1 MHKHPTPLSIK
12 NHVLF
17 EIIKAATDNNI
28 SPLTTTQMIN
38 ALEAGIKK
46 ANQQHDLLKEVSNV

>member
-28 SPLTTTQMIN
+28 SPLITTQMIN
-38 ALEAGIKK
+38 ALETGIKK